1 MPILTPQ
8 LSYILEF
15 NLTLTLTFD
24 LTVKYLYQK
33 KNHVPVCIVKRVDSL
48 YTSALEKTDWLGVIK
63 SLFKGSFECHLRNH
77 RTLGQ
82 GEQHPWYTP
91 LLY

>member
-48 YTSALEKTDWLGVIK
+48 YTSALEKTD
-63 SLFKGSFECHLRNH
+63 
-77 RTLGQ
+77 
-82 GEQHPWYTP
+82 
-91 LLY
+91 